1 MLAAS
6 AQQAVAAPAAGPS
19 GWHGLGWDLPPLQ
32 ATASVA
38 GKTGGLEP
46 HPAPTPSA
54 PLPSVAWPAA
64 SSTDV
69 ALTSDPVAAKT
80 PVTVTRSQKASPA
93 AHAAG
98 TVKLDVLDKSA
109 ADKAG
114 VRGTLMKVTPSAG
127 DTSGP
132 LELNLDYRSFAGAY
146 GASYGS
152 RLRFVQYPECLLSTP
167 DQPQC
172 QVKTPLPSANN
183 TQTDHLTG
191 QASLVSP
198 SSAMVIA
205 AEADD
210 KGDGGDFKATDLKP
224 AGSWSSGGSTGA
236 FTYSYPLNVPAGP
249 SGKGPG
255 LGLDYSSDAVDGL
268 TSATNNQASPIGDG
282 WSLSG
287 GGFIERSY
295 KSCAE
300 DLGGNNGQNKQNGD
314 LCWFS
319 DNATLSFGGSSDML
333 VKDKNSA
340 NSWHTK
346 IDKGSKIEKL
356 DNAANGVQGSEAW
369 KLTTSDGTQYFFGL
383 NHLPGWQN
391 GNAETHSAWTEPVY
405 GNNLGEPCYHAAFT
419 DSLCANTAWRWNLDY
434 TVDTHGNATAYYYDT
449 ENNAYAVNANTA
461 APSTYVRSGYL
472 SRIEYGFN
480 TRVAN
485 VYSTPPARVLLGTTE
500 RCLPNATFTCDA
512 GQLTKD
518 NATHWPD
525 VPFDRICTVGTK
537 CLNASPS
544 FFSRKRYTTITGQV
558 TDGAGSWKPV
568 VSWALGQSYPPSGDG
583 KSPALWLD
591 SITQTGLAGTSSS
604 RPPVSLP
611 PTLFH
616 GIPKA
621 NRVDASTGYTALTR
635 QRIDSITTPMG
646 GVTTVKYAEPE
657 CVPGS
662 KMPASPE
669 SNTLACYPVYWTP
682 GGATDPI
689 LDWFNKF
696 PATDITEDGNTALSQ
711 QIVTHYDYI
720 DGAAWHHDDNPLSDP
735 KYRTW
740 SQFRGYG
747 EVKTT
752 KGAASGDPSGP
763 RTVTDARYLRGMDG
777 DTQPG
782 GGHRSVSVPSY
793 WGENVTDLDQYAG
806 FTRENL
812 TYLDGNVIAESL
824 NDPWRSP
831 NATATDTD
839 GLQSFYTGTAVA
851 RTRVWVAA
859 TQQWRVSRKISTFGD
874 YGLEVATEND
884 GLLNGTTPDPGQT
897 TCTTSTYLPN
907 TSIWLLNSVQQARTF
922 AGTCSTPV
930 TAATI
935 VSDSKNSFDSLPY
948 GSAPTIGDIT
958 QTDVLDTWVPGGETF
973 QSPAHTATFDKYG
986 RSLKI
991 ADHRNLPTLTAYTP
1005 ETGGPVTQIAT
1016 TTPPVSATDT
1026 RTFTSTKIL
1035 DPFSGAILAEID
1047 NSGMRTDA
1055 TYDPL
1060 ARITAVWSPGHDKSQ
1075 NAQPTT
1081 TYEYSVTADTGKVSY
1096 VATKTLLANAGYSTS
1111 YALVDGLGRTI
1122 QTQAPTPYSQ
1132 GGRLIA
1138 DSLYDSQG
1146 RVCTTHNNYWNG
1158 DSGPDK
1164 TLHVVQHNAVPNST
1178 FTTYDSAGRTIG
1190 VAYALDGTEQW
1201 RTTTKYDGDRTV
1213 TIPPVGGTATAAVT
1227 NGLGQNVQ
1235 TIQFH
1240 DRDHTGTTDPGDVT
1254 TYTYT
1259 PGGQPATVTD
1269 ATGNNT
1275 WTTSYDLHG
1284 RKASSTD
1291 PDTGAIS
1298 YTYDDADRLATST
1311 DAMHRTLAYS
1321 YDNIGRRTGEYQDSL
1336 TGTKLAEWAYDT
1348 VMPGQPSGSTHYVD
1362 GRAYSTAV
1370 TGYDPAG
1377 HVTGTRYTI
1386 PAFETG
1392 LGGTYSFS
1400 TEYNSLTGAVATT
1413 TSPQKGGVPR
1423 ETIYHDYGALGQ
1435 PTGLRAS
1442 SAGGNLLYLVSETDY
1457 NPQAQVLRTN
1467 FQDPASPYQVAVSN
1481 TYEDGTNRLSGTL
1494 AQRATDTGH
1503 DVTNRHYTYGPDGSL
1518 TKLADIPQGGSPDV
1532 QCFQYD
1538 YLQRLTNAWTPA
1550 STDPAKADC
1559 GATPNASALGG
1570 AAPYW
1575 TSWSYNTAGNRT
1587 QQVQHATGGVATTTT
1602 TYPDPGQ
1609 TRPHAA
1615 LTASKTSGNA
1625 TTASD
1630 YSYDDD
1636 GRTKTRGPSGAG
1648 QSFTYDAEG
1657 NIASVTEADGKT
1669 STYVYDADG
1678 NRLVTRDP
1686 SGVTL
1691 TVGDTELHVAAGG
1704 TTAIGTRYYSY
1715 NGQPIAER
1723 NAVSG
1728 VSWLLTDNQGTA
1740 YATVDAA
1747 NLAVR
1752 KRYQDPYGVP
1762 RGNTDGPWADNH
1774 GFLGGFQNT
1783 TGLTHLGARDY
1794 DPLTGSFTTP
1804 DPVLDL
1810 SQPAHLNAYTYGFDN
1825 PIGSPDPTGLE
1836 PQLSEC
1842 DKADDRLACE
1852 NWGYTASTG
1861 NASDDKFYN
1870 TYRRSSIKLCN
1881 WSRHCLTDN
1890 RDVTTKGRRA
1900 PTQERAESIYRQFHH
1915 EGMTIQ
1921 QIVELGWQMTGIPD
1935 AIDCVND
1942 PSWGSCLSAAAS
1954 LVPYLKGGKA
1964 IKALAESEK
1973 FAAAGKFIGDIA
1985 DAVRGGDDAVDVAV
1999 TACARHSFTGDTRVL
2014 MADGGTKPIAEVK
2027 VGDEIMNAEP
2037 DGRGVEVHTV
2047 TAVHV
2052 TTDDQDRVELTT
2064 ASGPDQVNTT
2074 EHHQIWEARSHHW
2087 VEAGQLQP
2095 GDKFETLTG
2104 NLTITKVRAGV
2115 EQGTTYDLT
2124 IDSVHTYYVLAGTSP
2139 VLVHNTDCVNWSPKS
2154 IKTFGHTFNTHGA
2167 GAKNT
2172 RSLIDRARSTG
2183 NQQGQWLDNDAVAEF
2198 LQGVHVEGAGPRSVQ
2213 IPEGLGQV
2221 IMPDGS
2227 IVPARAATLVPSPG
2241 GLYKTAFPTLGSG

>member
-6 AQQAVAAPAAGPS
+6 AQQAVAAPAAGPG

-46 HPAPTPSA
+46 HPDPTPSA
-54 PLPSVAWPAA
+54 PLTSVAWPTA

-80 PVTVTRSQKASPA
+80 PVTVTRSQKAPA
-93 AHAAG
+93 AHAPG

-109 ADKAG
+109 ADKSG
-114 VRGTLMKVTPSAG
+114 VRGTLMKVTPATG

-132 LELNLDYRSFAGAY
+132 LELNLDYRAFGGAY

-152 RLRFVQYPECLLSTP
+152 RLRFVQYPECLLTTP

-172 QVKTPLPSANN
+172 QAKTPLSSTNN

-191 QASLVSP
+191 QMSLASP
-198 SSAMVIA
+198 SSTEVIA

-236 FTYSYPLNVPAGP
+236 FTYSYPLNLPAGP

-333 VKDKNSA
+333 VKDKNST

-346 IDKGSKIEKL
+346 IDNGSKIEKL
-356 DNAANGVQGSEAW
+356 DNAANGSQGSEAW
-369 KLTTSDGTQYFFGL
+369 KLTTADGTQYFFGL

-405 GNNLGEPCYHAAFT
+405 GNNPGEPCYHAAFT
-419 DSLCANTAWRWNLDY
+419 DSQCANTAWRWNLDY
-434 TVDTHGNATAYYYDT
+434 TVDTHGNATAYYYDI
-449 ENNAYAVNANTA
+449 ENNAYAVNGNTA
-461 APSTYVRSGYL
+461 APSTYVRNGYL

-500 RCLPNATFTCDA
+500 RCLSNATFTCDA

-544 FFSRKRYTTITGQV
+544 FFSRKRYTTVTGQV
-558 TDGAGSWKPV
+558 SDGAGGWKPV

-591 SITQTGLAGTSSS
+591 SITQTGLAGTSST
-604 RPPVSLP
+604 RPAISLP

-616 GIPKA
+616 GVPKA
-621 NRVDASTGYTALTR
+621 NRVDVSTGYTALTR

-669 SNTLACYPVYWTP
+669 SNTLACYPAYWTP

-696 PATDITEDGNTALSQ
+696 PATDITEDGNTVLSQ

-720 DGAAWHHDDNPLSDP
+720 GGAAWHHDDNPLTDP

-752 KGAASGDPSGP
+752 KGAESGDPSGP
-763 RTVTDARYLRGMDG
+763 RTVTDTRYLRGMDG

-782 GGHRSVSVPSY
+782 GGRRSVSVPSY

-839 GLQSFYTGTAVA
+839 GVQSFYTGTGMA

-874 YGLEVATEND
+874 YGLEVSTEND
-884 GLLNGTTPDPGQT
+884 GLLNGTTPDPAQT
-897 TCTTSTYLPN
+897 SCTTTTYLPN
-907 TSIWLLNSVQQARTF
+907 AGIWLLNSVQQARTF

-930 TAATI
+930 SAATI

-958 QTDVLDTWVPGGETF
+958 QTDVLDTWAPGGETF
-973 QSPAHTATFDKYG
+973 QSPAHTTTFDKYG
-986 RSLKI
+986 RSLKV
-991 ADHRNLPTLTAYTP
+991 ADHRNLPTVTAYTP

-1035 DPFSGAILAEID
+1035 DPINGAILSETD

-1122 QTQAPTPYSQ
+1122 QTQAPTPYAQ
-1132 GGRLIA
+1132 GGRLLT

-1146 RVCTTHNNYWNG
+1146 RVYTTHNNYWNG

-1178 FTTYDSAGRTIG
+1178 FTTYDSAGRSIG

-1213 TIPPVGGTATAAVT
+1213 TVPPAGGIATAAVT
-1227 NGLGQNVQ
+1227 NGLGQNIQ

-1259 PGGQPATVTD
+1259 PGGQPAAVTD
-1269 ATGNNT
+1269 ATGKNT

-1291 PDTGAIS
+1291 PDTGTSS

-1321 YDNIGRRTGEYQDSL
+1321 YDNIGRKTGEYQASL
-1336 TGTKLAEWAYDT
+1336 SGTKLAEWVYDT

-1370 TGYDPAG
+1370 TGYDTAG

-1400 TEYNSLTGAVATT
+1400 TEYNPLTGAVATT

-1423 ETIYHDYGALGQ
+1423 ETIYRDYGALGQ

-1481 TYEDGTNRLSGTL
+1481 TYETGTNRLSSTQ
-1494 AQRATDTGH
+1494 AQRSTDTGH
-1503 DVTNRHYTYGPDGSL
+1503 DISNRHYTYGPDGSL
-1518 TKLADIPQGGSPDV
+1518 TKLADLPQDGSSDV

-1538 YLQRLTNAWTPA
+1538 YLQRLTDAWTPA
-1550 STDPAKADC
+1550 STDPAKTDC
-1559 GATPNASALGG
+1559 GAAPNTGALGG

-1587 QQVQHATGGVATTTT
+1587 QQVQHAAGGDATTTT

-1625 TTASD
+1625 TTASA

-1648 QSFTYDAEG
+1648 QTYTYDAEG
-1657 NIASVTEADGKT
+1657 NISSVTEADGKT

-1715 NGQPIAER
+1715 NGQPVAER
-1723 NAVSG
+1723 NAVTG

-1762 RGNTDGPWADNH
+1762 RGTTDGPWADNH

-1804 DPVLDL
+1804 DPVLDP

-1836 PQLSEC
+1836 PQSPEC
-1842 DKADDRLACE
+1842 AKAEDRLACE
-1852 NWGYTASTG
+1852 NSSYTGSTG
-1861 NASDDKFYN
+1861 SASSDAFYN
-1870 TYRRSSIKLCN
+1870 GYRPSSIRLCN

-1890 RDVTTKGRRA
+1890 HDVTGKRSST
-1900 PTQERAESIYRQFHH
+1900 PTRERAESIYRQFHH
-1915 EGMTIQ
+1915 EGMTIG

-1973 FAAAGKFIGDIA
+1973 FAAAGKFIGEIA
-1985 DAVRGGDDAVDVAV
+1985 DAVRGGDDSVDIAA
-1999 TACARHSFTGDTRVL
+1999 TACVLHSFTGDTRVL
-2014 MADGGTKPIAEVK
+2014 MADRSTKPIAEVK
-2027 VGDEIMNAEP
+2027 VGDEIANAEP
-2037 DGRGVEVHTV
+2037 DSKHLETHVVA
-2047 TAVHV
+2047 AVHV
-2052 TTDDQDRVELTT
+2052 SHEDRGRIDLRSVKDDVDVLH
-2064 ASGPDQVNTT
+2064 TT
-2074 EHHQIWEARSHHW
+2074 EHHQVWETKTNHW
-2087 VEAGQLQP
+2087 VEAGQLRT
-2095 GDKFETLTG
+2095 GDELQAVDG
-2104 NLTITKVRAGV
+2104 RLVVGQVLRHDGG
-2115 EQGTTYDLT
+2115 GTTYDLT
-2124 IDSVHTYYVLAGTSP
+2124 VEGLHTYYVLVGNTQ
-2139 VLVHNTDCVNWSPKS
+2139 VLVHNS
-2154 IKTFGHTFNTHGA
+2154 GGGA
-2167 GAKNT
+2167 CKGAIPDEVPGDYYDHLAMQEAK
-2172 RSLIDRARSTG
+2172 AP
-2183 NQQGQWLDNDAVAEF
+2183 DA
-2198 LQGVHVEGAGPRSVQ
+2198 GD
-2213 IPEGLGQV
+2213 V
-2221 IMPDGS
+2221 IMRNLGDSPRLEAVYGS
-2227 IVPARAATLVPSPG
+2227 GTWVKMQATLRDASGTSIRTVHWFRNLEADLNVEYKLKRDYPQMDPG
-2241 GLYKTAFPTLGSG
+2241 VR